1 MGRLSEAFKFINVD
15 PDRFCGLWIKEN
27 MTSLSVTPELKKIRS
42 ENLSVKRSSQKELEA
57 KQLKERTK
65 KSKAVEY
72 FSDLEAME
80 IGLISRKE
88 FEDKHGSIA

>member
-1 MGRLSEAFKFINVD
+1 MGRLTEYFKFINCP

-27 MTSLSVTPELKKIRS
+27 MTSLSVTPELKNLRS
-42 ENLSVKRSSQKELEA
+42 ENLSSKRKNKKELEV
-57 KQLKERTK
+57 QELKERSK

-80 IGLISRKE
+80 LGLITKSD
-88 FEDKHGSIA
+88 FENKHGSIM